1 MRRIARGLSLP
12 ELLVSVAVFATFL
25 VTLAALQVLVFSRSR
40 SQTQR
45 QDLSLRVFIS
55 LDRFKSELDGAYL
68 QSIQAAGTVL
78 QYRRLILHTQGM
90 PALNPHG
97 GLLYEAPSQMEL
109 ASDGW
114 ITTRLLSGSTPARRL
129 AFLGPNSAWRLQ
141 RPLGSPDVLSV
152 EMTAR
157 QGTLFWTSS
166 RSLLLRGQR

>member
-1 MRRIARGLSLP
+1 MARGLSLP

-45 QDLSLRVFIS
+45 QDLSLRVFVS
-55 LDRFKSELDGAYL
+55 LDRFKSELDGAYV
-68 QSIQAAGTVL
+68 QSIRSVGTVL

-90 PALNPHG
+90 PALNSRG
-97 GLLYEAPSQMEL
+97 GLLYEATSQMEL
-109 ASDGW
+109 ANDGW
-114 ITTRLLSGSTPARRL
+114 ITTRLLSGSPARRL
-129 AFLGPNSAWRLQ
+129 AFLGPNSSWRLQ
-141 RPLGSPDVLSV
+141 RPLGNPDVLSV